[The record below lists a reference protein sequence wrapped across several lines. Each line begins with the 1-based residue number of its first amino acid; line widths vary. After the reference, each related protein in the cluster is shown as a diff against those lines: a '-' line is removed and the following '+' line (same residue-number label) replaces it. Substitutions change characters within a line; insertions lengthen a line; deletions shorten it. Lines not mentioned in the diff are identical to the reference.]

1 MRQFFLAL
9 CLLPAAACHG
19 KSPTAPAPVNR
30 EVVLAPG
37 QTAELAAGL
46 SVRFVSVVG
55 DSRCPADALCIQG
68 GDAIVRIDITSG
80 EDRGQRDLH
89 TGTLAPVSFDDV
101 QLRLVELQP
110 YPFSSR
116 PFDPREYRATLR
128 VVPLTAHRFLDHFA
142 DVRLESR

>member
-9 CLLPAAACHG
+9 CLLPVAACLG
-19 KSPTAPAPVNR
+19 KSPAGPTPVNR

-37 QTAELAAGL
+37 QTAEVATGL

-55 DSRCPADALCIQG
+55 DSRCPGDAICIQG
-68 GDAIVRIDITSG
+68 GDAIVRIDIESG

-89 TGTLAPVSFDDV
+89 TATLAPVSFDDV
-101 QLRLVELQP
+101 QLQLVELQP

-116 PFDPREYRATLR
+116 PFDPADYRATLR
-128 VVPLTAHRFLDHFA
+128 VIR
-142 DVRLESR
+142 